1 MAAPNAKKTEEKITK
16 PVRSVHIVIYACPN
30 CGEELEE
37 LKLCR
42 ECKSPMKVIQVVEKF
57 GNEAEQYLA
66 DLKKSGVWTDETV
79 SPRKD
84 DLNDGGISED
94 DVDELNI
101 PINGLHPKRVLNDD
115 DSTSDDA
122 VLGEIFPDD
131 GEGEHVKT
139 AGVDDDFESILNKL
153 DEEEDTTD
161 LEGIPEL

>member
-37 LKLCR
+37 LKLCK
-42 ECKSPMKVIQVVEKF
+42 ECKSPMKVIQVIEKF

-66 DLKKSGVWTDETV
+66 DLKKNGVWTDETV
-79 SPRKD
+79 SPHKD

-101 PINGLHPKRVLNDD
+101 PINGLRTKRSLDD
-115 DSTSDDA
+115 DVLVEDA
-122 VLGEIFPDD
+122 PLVEIFPDD
-131 GEGEHVKT
+131 GESDQQKT
-139 AGVDDDFESILNKL
+139 SGTDDDFESILNKL

>member
-37 LKLCR
+37 LKLCK
-42 ECKSPMKVIQVVEKF
+42 ECKSPIKVIQVIEKF

-66 DLKKSGVWTDETV
+66 DLKKNGVWTDETV
-79 SPRKD
+79 SPHKD

-101 PINGLHPKRVLNDD
+101 PINGLRTKRSLNDD
-115 DSTSDDA
+115 DVLVEDA
-122 VLGEIFPDD
+122 PLVEIFPDD
-131 GEGEHVKT
+131 GESDQQKT
-139 AGVDDDFESILNKL
+139 SGTDDDFESILNKL